1 MSLAHESPE
10 DIAKGILAGITAVS
24 LITASSAC
32 SVIFKCSSSKRD
44 FCMKVSFVRPEEAA
58 ESTIVTYTVMT
69 PKQTTTITEAEQT
82 RERQHKMCSDLQAY
96 NDRLTFIP
104 DAIGSCT
111 LTKDAFR
118 KHLIESQYYSMF
130 DTNTQYH
137 IKLIADHANPEGPG
151 IHVLFM
157 DLLQGVRG
165 YNSVTD
171 IQHTPYIVAAVLA
184 VTIVTGVA
192 SQDLHSD
199 NVEISVGD
207 DNKVNVLKLIDWDR
221 SICIYDEADRDKIV
235 DWIGSLMDKDILA
248 IPLVCRVFLDD
259 TLNGIIQKIKLNLG
273 QWTVLKPQLITALTS
288 NFTTYYSDL
297 SRRISNIK
305 SSWHSITQ
313 EQKRYD
319 IFDLLTFIGF
329 MDCLSKEARNAGTVM
344 QFSPFIYN
352 LFTPINTDEAGLK
365 RKEAE
370 TVILPYEMIS
380 LEDLVTFRQTY
391 LESLTPAV
399 VSAKESV
406 PDPVTRVKSRLDAII
421 EILDQFLVQRRP
433 SGSGGRPRY
442 LKRTHRKTIKKQHR
456 NKKNQKS
463 IRRIY
468 RRSKIRKRNTR
479 N

>member
-1 MSLAHESPE
+1 MSSADETPE
-10 DIAKGILAGITAVS
+10 DIAKGILAGVTTVS

-32 SVIFKCSSSKRD
+32 SVIFKCISSRGK
-44 FCMKVSFVRPEEAA
+44 FCMKVSFVRPEVAA

-82 RERQHKMCSDLQAY
+82 RKRQHKMCSKLQSY
-96 NDRLTFIP
+96 NRLNFIP
-104 DAIGSCT
+104 DATGSCT
-111 LTKDAFR
+111 LTPKEFHERLMVSPDRRPSLDA
-118 KHLIESQYYSMF
+118 KA
-130 DTNTQYH
+130 QYH
-137 IKLIADHANPEGPG
+137 INLIFTAATSSNLD
-151 IHVLFM
+151 IHILFM
-157 DLLQGVRG
+157 ELLEEVRG
-165 YNSVTD
+165 YDGRIGIGRD

-221 SICIYDEADRDKIV
+221 SISIYDEADKVKIAHL
-235 DWIGSLMDKDILA
+235 ISSLMDKNPPLFT
-248 IPLVCRVFLDD
+248 LVCRFFLEK
-259 TLNGIIQKIKLNLG
+259 TNPALLWPENKNEIQQKL
-273 QWTVLKPQLITALTS
+273 IE
-288 NFTTYYSDL
+288 NFNTYYSDL

-344 QFSPFIYN
+344 RFSPFIYN

-380 LEDLVTFRQTY
+380 LEDLLPFRQKY
-391 LESLTPAV
+391 LESLNPAV
-399 VSAKESV
+399 VSAKKSDPE
-406 PDPVTRVKSRLDAII
+406 PVTRVKSRLDAII
-421 EILDQFLVQRRP
+421 EILDQFLVPHGP

-442 LKRTHRKTIKKQHR
+442 LKRTRRKTIKKQHR